1 LHQVLGEQHVVVG
14 QKEDV
19 GSDLWLAHETYPF
32 MEQGLPSQI
41 RRMRFAGEDE
51 LHRVGLPPELTQTVK
66 TLFAVRWKSLDRQED
81 CTAYWGPA
89 GEAEAGSGGD
99 QPAKE

>member
-1 LHQVLGEQHVVVG
+1 
-14 QKEDV
+14 
-19 GSDLWLAHETYPF
+19 
-32 MEQGLPSQI
+32 
-41 RRMRFAGEDE
+41 MRTV
-51 LHRVGLPPELTQTVK
+51 VGLPPELTQTVK
-66 TLFAVRWKSLDRQED
+66 TLFAVRWKSLDRQDD